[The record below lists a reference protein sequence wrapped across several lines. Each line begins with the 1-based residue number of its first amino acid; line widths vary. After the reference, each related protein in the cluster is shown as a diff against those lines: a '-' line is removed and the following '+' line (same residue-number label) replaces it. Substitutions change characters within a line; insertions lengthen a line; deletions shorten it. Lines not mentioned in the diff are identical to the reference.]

1 MARPNDSE
9 RYELSD
15 AEKRDLIKLI
25 SEGKSL
31 PEKYR
36 FILFDD
42 KREVELVW
50 NGKSREVCT
59 TILPFQTLEHID
71 EPRKEK
77 RDDEELTL
85 DTGGRQVKGWANKLI
100 WGDNKLILSSLK
112 AGALRR
118 QIEDA
123 GGLKLIY
130 IDPPFDV
137 GADFSMD
144 IEIGGE
150 TFQRSRTFSN
160 RLPIAI
166 RGDA

>member
-1 MARPNDSE
+1 MRRTRETD
-9 RYELSD
+9 RDELSD

-25 SEGKSL
+25 EAGKPL

-36 FILFDD
+36 FIVFED

-77 RDDEELTL
+77 GDAQGSLF
-85 DTGGRQVKGWANKLI
+85 DTRGRQTTGWTNKLI

-112 AGALRR
+112 SGALRR

-130 IDPPFDV
+130 IDPPFDYSGPQKV
-137 GADFSMD
+137 DHSGHLYLL
-144 IEIGGE
+144 
-150 TFQRSRTFSN
+150 
-160 RLPIAI
+160 RLFPSQPP
-166 RGDA
+166 